1 MYEDQRDNPKIKSDT
16 RVFKLEVIDGK
27 KPKSSTGLIDPRVF
41 SGENNF
47 SAVKDPR
54 TNIWAFK
61 LKSGGLPEALKQKYT
76 KFEYLLEHATNYFE
90 GRNMKIV
97 EVID

>member
-1 MYEDQRDNPKIKSDT
+1 MNEDYRDNPKLKSNT

-47 SAVKDPR
+47 AAVRDSR
-54 TNIWAFK
+54 NIWSFK
-61 LKSGGLPEALKQKYT
+61 VKAGGLPEALKSKYT
-76 KFEYLLEHATNYFE
+76 TFENLYEYAVKYFA
-90 GRNMKIV
+90 GRNMKIT

>member
-1 MYEDQRDNPKIKSDT
+1 MEDYRDNPKIRSDT

-41 SGENNF
+41 SGENTF
-47 SAVKDPR
+47 FAQKDHR
-54 TNIWAFK
+54 NIWGFK
-61 LKSGGLPEALKQKYT
+61 VKSGGLPEPLKQKYT
-76 KFEYLLEHATNYFE
+76 KFEYLLEHAKKYFE
-90 GRNMKIV
+90 SRNMKIV

>member
-1 MYEDQRDNPKIKSDT
+1 MYAERQDNPKLKNDV

-41 SGENNF
+41 SGENSF
-47 SAVKDPR
+47 SAARDTR
-54 TNIWAFK
+54 TNIWSFK
-61 LKSGGLPEALKQKYT
+61 VKAGGLPEALKQKFT
-76 KFEYLLEHATNYFE
+76 TFPILLDYANKYFE

-97 EVID
+97 EVLD